1 MWSLKAIKSGWT
13 LGSVPPIPG
22 VTYSTLLLWNL
33 HSSQSSLCSLASSG
47 RPSPLPQAFILHP
60 TDPPARIS
68 NNEQWVVLLWEVICQ
83 AKPKTLTPS
92 GRPSVILGWDSKVN
106 LPGAEHQDGKS
117 GRDKKLGK
125 VTSQWVG
132 NTRGSKVLP
141 KPKGERELPLPKE
154 QQAGRSAGVSTLPSS
169 HPQLPENGILS
180 VRGGFSRTH
189 SPSGSR

>member
-1 MWSLKAIKSGWT
+1 M
-13 LGSVPPIPG
+13 
-22 VTYSTLLLWNL
+22 
-33 HSSQSSLCSLASSG
+33 
-47 RPSPLPQAFILHP
+47 PQAFILHP

-92 GRPSVILGWDSKVN
+92 GRPSVILGWDPRVN
-106 LPGAEHQDGKS
+106 LPGAEHRDRKS

-141 KPKGERELPLPKE
+141 KPKEARFLPLP
-154 QQAGRSAGVSTLPSS
+154 SS
-169 HPQLPENGILS
+169 
-180 VRGGFSRTH
+180 
-189 SPSGSR
+189 